1 MKLRIRGNSIR
12 LRLTQTEVA
21 NLSKS
26 GLVQEKTDFG
36 EGNSFIYSIKSSNEI
51 EITSA
56 DFNNNQLEIIV
67 PFDVVKK
74 WTNSNDVG
82 ISAEQNDL
90 KVLIEKDF
98 NCLILRNNSEDE
110 DSFPNPKS
118 QI

>member
-21 NLSKS
+21 NLSES

-36 EGNSFIYSIKSSNEI
+36 NGNSFIYLIKCSDKI
-51 EITSA
+51 EIISA
-56 DFNNNQLEIIV
+56 DFNNNRLEIIV
-67 PFDVVKK
+67 PFYVIKN
-74 WTNSNDVG
+74 WANNNDVG
-82 ISAEQNDL
+82 ISAEQNEL

-98 NCLILRNNSEDE
+98 NCLIPRNNSEDE